1 MKRRDFVRMCGAAA
15 CVSPLAMQ
23 KGHGQAAPASDRY
36 DLLVKGGRVLD
47 PSQSL
52 DKVADVAIADGKI
65 AAIEPNIDRKRARR
79 IIQVPGS
86 LVTPGLIDIHVH
98 GFQGISHWGV
108 DLDRFCIGRGVTTA
122 VDAGSSGADSFE
134 GFRRYIINPAKTQIL
149 AFLNISRIG
158 LIARPGELTDMRMV
172 DVAAAQEAAI
182 EHADVIVGM
191 KVRCSAGLAGPN
203 EVEAVRRTRAVA
215 EKIGKPIMMHVGPH
229 EAPLEKL
236 LELLRP
242 GDMMTHSFR
251 DAGGVIGENGR
262 VADSIK
268 RAAKRGV
275 RFDIGHG
282 SGGFSFA
289 AMEQALSEGLPP
301 SSISSDIHTYSAM
314 GPVFD
319 LPTTMSKM
327 LLLGLSL
334 QKVIELS
341 TIEPAR
347 AIHRDN
353 ELGSIKPG
361 RVANIAVLNL
371 VEGKFPLI
379 DSKRE
384 VREASQKLV
393 PVLALRN
400 GKLTPGA

>member
-1 MKRRDFVRMCGAAA
+1 
-15 CVSPLAMQ
+15 MQ
-23 KGHGQAAPASDRY
+23 DARGQAPATADRF
-36 DLLVKGGRVLD
+36 DLIVKGGRVID

-52 DKVADVAIADGKI
+52 DRVADVAISGGKI
-65 AAIEPNIDRKRARR
+65 AEISPNLDPKRARR
-79 IIQVPGS
+79 IISVPGS

-98 GFQGISHWGV
+98 GFQGISRWGI

-122 VDAGSSGADSFE
+122 VDAGTSGADSFE
-134 GFRRYIINPAKTQIL
+134 GFRRYIINPAKTRIL
-149 AFLNISRIG
+149 AFMNISRIG
-158 LIARPGELTDMRMV
+158 LIGRPGELTDMRMV
-172 DVAAAQEAAI
+172 DVAAAQEAAM
-182 EHADVIVGM
+182 EHADVIVGV
-191 KVRCSAGLAGPN
+191 KVRCSEALASTSAN
-203 EVEAVRRTRAVA
+203 ELEAVRRTRAVA

-229 EAPLEKL
+229 AAPLEQL

-251 DAGGVIGENGR
+251 DVGGVIGPNGR

-301 SSISSDIHTYSAM
+301 SSISSDLHSYSAM

-319 LPTTMSKM
+319 LSTTMSKM
-327 LLLGLSL
+327 LHLGLPL
-334 QKVIELS
+334 HKVIELS

-347 AIHRDN
+347 AIGWDDR
-353 ELGSIKPG
+353 LGSIKPG
-361 RVANIAVLNL
+361 RIADIAVMDL
-371 VEGKFPLI
+371 VEGKFPLT
-379 DSKRE
+379 DSRRQ
-384 VREASQKLV
+384 VREASRKFV
-393 PVLALRN
+393 SVLALRN
-400 GKLTPGA
+400 GRLTPGA

>member
-1 MKRRDFVRMCGAAA
+1 MKRRDFVRFCGTAA
-15 CVSPLAMQ
+15 CVVPVAIQ
-23 KGHGQAAPASDRY
+23 EAKGQASTDRY
-36 DLLVKGGRVLD
+36 DLVVQGGCVLD

-191 KVRCSAGLAGPN
+191 KVRCSAALAGPN
-203 EVEAVRRTRAVA
+203 EIEAVRRTRAVA

-327 LLLGLSL
+327 LLLGLPL
-334 QKVIELS
+334 QKVIELA

-347 AIHRDN
+347 AIHRDG

-384 VREASQKLV
+384 VREASRKLI
-393 PVLALRN
+393 PVLALRE

>member
-1 MKRRDFVRMCGAAA
+1 MKRRQFVQMCGAAA
-15 CVSPLAMQ
+15 CMGPLATQ
-23 KGHGQAAPASDRY
+23 NLVGQQAAGDKY
-36 DLLVKGGRVLD
+36 DLIVKGGRVID

-52 DKVADVAIADGKI
+52 DQVADIAIADGKL
-65 AAIEPNIDRKRARR
+65 AAITPDLDPKRAKRV
-79 IIQVPGS
+79 ISIPGS

-108 DLDRFCIGRGVTTA
+108 DLDRFCLGHGVTTA
-122 VDAGSSGADSFE
+122 VDAGTSGADSFE
-134 GFRRYIINPAKTQIL
+134 GFRRYIINPAKTRVL

-182 EHADVIVGM
+182 EHADVIVGV
-191 KVRCSAGLAGPN
+191 KVRCSGALAGPN
-203 EVEAVRRTRAVA
+203 ELEAVRRTRAVA
-215 EKIGKPIMMHVGPH
+215 EKIGKPIMMHVGRH
-229 EAPLEKL
+229 ETPLETL
-236 LELLRP
+236 MEELRP

-251 DAGGVIGENGR
+251 TSGGVIGPDGR
-262 VADSIK
+262 VPDYIK
-268 RAAKRGV
+268 RAAQRGV

-347 AIHRDN
+347 AIRREDS
-353 ELGSIKPG
+353 LGSIKPG
-361 RVANIAVLNL
+361 RTADIAVMNL
-371 VEGKFPLI
+371 VQGKFPLI
-379 DSKRE
+379 DSPKE
-384 VREASQKLV
+384 VREASEKLV

-400 GKLTPGA
+400 GRLTPGA

>member
-1 MKRRDFVRMCGAAA
+1 MKRREFLQTSAAA
-15 CVSPLAMQ
+15 ASLGLLARQ
-23 KGHGQAAPASDRY
+23 SVHGQAADDRY
-36 DLLVKGGRVLD
+36 DLVVKGGRVID

-52 DKVADVAIADGKI
+52 DKIADVAISAGKI
-65 AAIEPNIDRKRARR
+65 AAITPDIDPKKARR
-79 IIQVPGS
+79 VISVAGS

-108 DLDRFCIGRGVTTA
+108 DLDRFCIARGVTTA
-122 VDAGSSGADSFE
+122 VDAGTSGADSFE
-134 GFRRYIINPAKTQIL
+134 GFRRYVINQAKTQVL

-172 DVAAAQEAAI
+172 DADAALEAAM
-182 EHADVIVGM
+182 EYADVIVGI
-191 KVRCSAGLAGPN
+191 KVRCSGALAGPN
-203 EVEAVRRTRAVA
+203 EVEAVRRTRSVA
-215 EKIGKPIMMHVGPH
+215 EKIGKPFMMHVGPH
-229 EAPLEKL
+229 EAPLEDL
-236 LELLRP
+236 LELMRP

-251 DAGGVIGENGR
+251 DDGGVIGPNGR
-262 VADSIK
+262 VDEAIK

-289 AMEQALSEGLPP
+289 AMEQALSEGLLP

-319 LPTTMSKM
+319 LTTTMSKM
-327 LLLGLSL
+327 LHLGLSL
-334 QKVIELS
+334 EKVIELS

-347 AIHRDN
+347 AIKRDDR
-353 ELGSIKPG
+353 LGSLKPG
-361 RVANIAVLNL
+361 RTADIAVLNL
-371 VEGKFPLI
+371 VEGKFQLL
-379 DSKRE
+379 DSRRQ
-384 VREASQKLV
+384 VREASRKFE

-400 GKLTPGA
+400 GKLTPDA